1 MSETNQDS
9 PSCSSGSSSDSDS
22 DSDSDCNAR
31 DEDSSDF
38 EFSPEHS
45 KEVNKLYRDFFSMRK
60 YVEQRAKTVDQMQ
73 AQVNELRLVMETNQ
87 LDAIYNCCRNMLPVI
102 YYDNKTKQE
111 LFTELYS
118 LYERV
123 CNVLQQ
129 NKDIE
134 QDKCKKWKDVDQ
146 LDHSTLITCFDLCQA
161 MRDYY
166 DAGCGPI
173 TAIEL
178 CDYELSRDLQQL
190 KTQLETHC
198 CCP

>member
-9 PSCSSGSSSDSDS
+9 PSCSSCSSSDSDS
-22 DSDSDCNAR
+22 VCNK
-31 DEDSSDF
+31 DEYPSDF

-45 KEVNKLYRDFFSMRK
+45 KEVNKLYRDFRSMRK

-73 AQVNELRLVMETNQ
+73 AQVNELRRVMETNQ

-129 NKDIE
+129 SREKEKDIE
-134 QDKCKKWKDVDQ
+134 QDKCKKWKDVDE

-178 CDYELSRDLQQL
+178 CDYELLRDLQQL

-198 CCP
+198 CV